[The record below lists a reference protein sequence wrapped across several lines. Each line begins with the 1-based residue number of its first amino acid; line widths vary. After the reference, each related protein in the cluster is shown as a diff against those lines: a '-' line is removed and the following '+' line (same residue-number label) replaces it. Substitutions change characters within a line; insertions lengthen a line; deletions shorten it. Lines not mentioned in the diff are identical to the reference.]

1 MVTRQTARPARP
13 SRRRGMLT
21 RKLFRDMRRSGMQF
35 LAMML
40 LCALGTWTFSGLD
53 ATWRM
58 LDLSVE
64 SYFESGQLAD
74 AWIKGAGF
82 TPQQLREIEHIPGVE
97 RILPRVT
104 LEMDVPEL
112 PDSVSLAVHG
122 YDGDMEI
129 NTPLL
134 REGELLS
141 TADLRGCLI
150 EEQFAQYHGLQV
162 GDRLTLEM
170 DGLEMNF
177 TIRGVILS
185 SEYLMTVKDETPDPA
200 HYGFLYVSA
209 RALSAFPFTEV
220 LVRLK
225 DGVTMAD
232 VRKTMEDTVPG
243 ALILEQTAHVSTASA
258 RNFVSLFRN
267 MSYLFPVIVFA
278 VAAMIVVSTLTRM
291 MENQRIQMGTLK
303 ALGFRDA
310 QIRTHYLS
318 YALVPSLIGSLIGLF
333 AGQWTVPYV
342 LWPLFETNM
351 RFPWRLHAPISALA
365 WSMAAVSVLLSVCIC
380 LHTYRKT
387 ARETTASLLRPKPPK
402 SGTRILLERIPFL
415 WKRFSFNAKMIV
427 RNLMRSKGRTAMTL
441 VGVICCNMLII
452 CTFGLQESIS
462 WFVGQYYHG
471 TLRYDMR
478 AELDTTHSGTL
489 DSYRSRLDAQVV
501 DGVMELSVSASS
513 QTQQRSCLLN
523 VLTADQ
529 TTLHLGADTTLIPLP
544 DSGLMVSEKLAK
556 TLEVAVGDTLSLWLT
571 GDSDP
576 LELTVEALCET
587 NIGQGLYISQ
597 KAWESCRKGDFMPT
611 ALLLVAPSAQTLN
624 AIEQMDEL
632 SAIKDPNEQEKGT
645 LRILDSTAMAFT
657 ILSAAAL
664 ALAFIICYNMGLMS
678 FTERTRDYATL
689 KVLGYHQKEIR
700 GLMMRENNLTATL
713 GVLIGIAPGVWLTDV
728 ILKMCEYE
736 TMVFAANVTFASI
749 LKASV
754 ITYAFTFFIEWL
766 LTRKVRSIDMV
777 EALKSVE

>member
-1 MVTRQTARPARP
+1 MVTRQTSAPARSP
-13 SRRRGMLT
+13 RRRGMLT

-58 LDLSVE
+58 LNLSVE
-64 SYFESGQLAD
+64 TYFESGHLAD

-82 TPQQLREIEHIPGVE
+82 TTQQLREIEHIPGVAQIQP
-97 RILPRVT
+97 RIT
-104 LEMDVPEL
+104 LEMDVPDL

-122 YDGDMEI
+122 YDGEMRI

-134 REGELLS
+134 REGELLQPS
-141 TADLRGCLI
+141 DLRGCLI
-150 EEQFAQYHGLQV
+150 EEQFAQYHDLHV
-162 GDRLTLEM
+162 GERITLEM

-177 TIRGVILS
+177 TIRGIILS
-185 SEYLMTVKDETPDPA
+185 SEYLMTAKDVTPDPA
-200 HYGFLYVSA
+200 HYGFLYVSG
-209 RALSAFPFTEV
+209 RALQAFPFTEV
-220 LVRLK
+220 LLDLE
-225 DGVTMAD
+225 DGAVMDD
-232 VRKTMEDTVPG
+232 VRSAIEDAAPG
-243 ALILEQTAHVSTASA
+243 ALILEQTTHASTASA

-318 YALVPSLIGSLIGLF
+318 YALVPSLIGSLLGLF
-333 AGQWTVPYV
+333 AGQWTIPYV
-342 LWPLFETNM
+342 LWPMFETNM
-351 RFPWRLHAPISALA
+351 RFPWRMHAPISMLA
-365 WSMAAVSVLLSVCIC
+365 WGMTAVSVLLSVFIC

-402 SGTRILLERIPFL
+402 SGTRILLERVTFL
-415 WKRFSFNAKMIV
+415 WRRFSFNTKMIV

-462 WFVGQYYHG
+462 WFVGRYYHG
-471 TLRYDMR
+471 TIRYDMR
-478 AELDTTHSGTL
+478 VELDTTRSGTL
-489 DSYRSRLDAQVV
+489 DSYRSRIDAAVV

-513 QTQQRSCLLN
+513 QTQQRSCLLS
-523 VLTADQ
+523 VLTPDQ
-529 TTLHLGADTTLIPLP
+529 STLFLGEDATMMALP
-544 DSGLMVSEKLAK
+544 DSGLAISKKLAQ
-556 TLEVAVGDTLSLWLT
+556 TLGVSIGDTLTLWLT

-576 LELTVEALCET
+576 LDVTVNALCET
-587 NIGQGLYISQ
+587 NIGQGLYMSRR
-597 KAWESCRKGDFMPT
+597 AWESCRKGDFMPT
-611 ALLLVAPSAQTLN
+611 ALLVVQPSAEAKN
-624 AIEQMDEL
+624 ALHEMDEF
-632 SAIKDPNEQEKGT
+632 SSFKDPNEQEKGT
-645 LRILDSTAMAFT
+645 MRIMDSTSMAFT

-700 GLMMRENNLTATL
+700 GLMMRENNLTAIL
-713 GVLIGIAPGVWLTDV
+713 GVLIGIFPGIWLTDV

-736 TMVFAANVTFASI
+736 TMVFAANVTFASVI
-749 LKASV
+749 KASL